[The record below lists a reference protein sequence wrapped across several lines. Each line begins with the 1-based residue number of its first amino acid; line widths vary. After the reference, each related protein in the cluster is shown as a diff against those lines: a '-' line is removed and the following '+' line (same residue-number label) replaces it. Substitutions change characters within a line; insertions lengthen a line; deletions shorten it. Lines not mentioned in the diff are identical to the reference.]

1 MSWWGVLQA
10 RVVQLCHR
18 TGVAAAW
25 HQPSRTPRRSPP
37 AGIVVAC
44 CVAGCAAVHRPL
56 GLPQPVQLRRHWP
69 GAVLQV
75 LQVAVAVERP
85 AVDAACPAAPVA
97 GLGGARTGVVGLR
110 PTGASVGLVD
120 LRSGRDGDLPG
131 PACRP
136 AGHQVSPPL
145 AWLPGSD
152 QLIKQASTAEPEL
165 HGRAATVLPGGGTCR
180 RRSGCGW
187 RPEGAAAGRVLCH
200 GSLLG
205 HQVGVG
211 PRPYVCALT
220 RQVWPVDQAISPS
233 PRASR
238 DVAGGKPEG
247 DSPGAARATPPAVYR
262 HGRRGLAPPQ
272 FAMARRRWP

>member
-1 MSWWGVLQA
+1 
-10 RVVQLCHR
+10 
-18 TGVAAAW
+18 VAP
-25 HQPSRTPRRSPP
+25 PSCAPRQSPP
-37 AGIVVAC
+37 AVTVMARSFSGS
-44 CVAGCAAVHRPL
+44 AALHRPL

-85 AVDAACPAAPVA
+85 AVDAARSAAPVA
-97 GLGGARTGVVGLR
+97 GLRGARTGVVGLR
-110 PTGASVGLVD
+110 PAGASVGLVD

-131 PACRP
+131 PARLP

-152 QLIKQASTAEPEL
+152 QLITQAHTAEPEP

-187 RPEGAAAGRVLCH
+187 RPEGATAGRVLCH

-233 PRASR
+233 PRSGR
-238 DVAGGKPEG
+238 DVAGATAGRCQRQ
-247 DSPGAARATPPAVYR
+247 PGAARATPAVCALPWSCR
-262 HGRRGLAPPQ
+262 ARTAPQ
-272 FAMARRRWP
+272 FAMARRGWP